1 MMKQQLR
8 VALIGCGAISGNHVG
23 AILAAGEKLVALCD
37 IKTDAAKAL
46 TEKFSLADAALYTD
60 WREMLQRED
69 PDVVHICTPH
79 YLHAEMCVEA
89 LKQNRS
95 VLCEKPLCISLEQL
109 DAILAAEKESRGQL
123 GVCLQNRYE
132 PNQITLKELA
142 EKNGSKGAS
151 ATVIWRRDAE
161 YYASGDWRGTKA
173 YEGGGV
179 AINQAIHTLDLLQW
193 VCGMPK
199 SVVAHA
205 FNDHLKGVI
214 EVEDT
219 VTALFETS
227 EGKRLSFYATTAGA
241 KDFTPELSVRL
252 LSGETVLCRNDL
264 FVVGETSAKVTSKE
278 PMIGGKLVW
287 GKGHEALIRDFYDH
301 VRTGRHFPIDGEEG
315 GKSVRMVLGIYRSN
329 GEPVLL

>member
-1 MMKQQLR
+1 MMKETLT

-23 AILAAGEKLVALCD
+23 AILAAGEHLVALCD
-37 IKTDAAKAL
+37 VKKDAALALREKFALTDAAI
-46 TEKFSLADAALYTD
+46 YTD
-60 WREMLQRED
+60 WREMLQKEN

-95 VLCEKPLCISLEQL
+95 VLCEKPLCISLAQL
-109 DAILAAEKESRGQL
+109 KQILAAEKKSRGQL

-132 PNQITLKELA
+132 PNQLLLKELA
-142 EKNGSKGAS
+142 EKSGCKGAS

-193 VCGMPK
+193 ICGMP
-199 SVVAHA
+199 STVTAHA

-214 EVEDT
+214 DVEDT
-219 VTALFETS
+219 VTALFETAD
-227 EGKRLSFYATTAGA
+227 GKRLSFFATTAGA

-264 FVVGETSAKVTSKE
+264 FVVGETSAKLTPKR
-278 PMIGGKLVW
+278 PMLGGKLVW
-287 GKGHEALIRDFYDH
+287 GKGHEALIKDFYQH
-301 VRTGRHFPIDGEEG
+301 LKSGKHFPIDGEEG
-315 GKSVRMVLGIYRSN
+315 GKSVRLVLGIYRSK
-329 GEPVLL
+329 GKPVTL

>member
-1 MMKQQLR
+1 MAEQLK

-46 TEKFSLADAALYTD
+46 KEKFSLADTALYTD
-60 WREMLQRED
+60 WREMLQREA

-161 YYASGDWRGTKA
+161 YYASGDWRGKKA

-214 EVEDT
+214 DVEDT

-264 FVVGETSAKVTSKE
+264 FVVGEASAKVTPKE
-278 PMIGGKLVW
+278 PMLGGKLVW